1 MRWRHVD
8 EHADEEDVEV
18 CRRARHRARNR
29 RARLQRGLKDGE
41 GWDVV
46 LLGPQIGYQ
55 ADKLKAKLG
64 DTPMDVM
71 PMLEYGRQ
79 NCEAIFARIDK
90 ALGK

>member
-1 MRWRHVD
+1 MRVLLVCAGGMSTSMLMKKMSKYAD
-8 EHADEEDVEV
+8 EHGIELEIAARGANEV
-18 CRRARHRARNR
+18 
-29 RARLQRGLKDGE
+29 KDGD
-41 GWDVV
+41 GW
-46 LLGPQIGYQ
+46 GPQIGYQ